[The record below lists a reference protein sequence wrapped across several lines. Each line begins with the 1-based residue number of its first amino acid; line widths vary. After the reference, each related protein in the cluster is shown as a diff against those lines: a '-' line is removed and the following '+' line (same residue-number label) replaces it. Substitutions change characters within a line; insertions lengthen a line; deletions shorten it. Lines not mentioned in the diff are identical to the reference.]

1 MEFLSPPR
9 GLIIDLITPLGS
21 GGDID
26 GRGLGKLLD
35 RVLPHVQALF
45 LASPYMGE
53 GGNLDASRREE
64 LLDKSLVVVRGQVPI
79 LVWISQDTE
88 EKTRETLLLLKKRL
102 EKRKYT
108 GSVLWVDTP
117 LYYHSNRGLPL
128 QYQDISSLVEGPFIL
143 HNDPELI
150 KPLGRPLKR
159 NNIRTSILKELAR
172 IDKVQGLIFSG
183 SLDRSYNY
191 YKAVRSR
198 TDFRIYDGDEAHFL
212 EHPSLS
218 GVVSMG
224 ANLTPRAWHRIT
236 ASSLNLNSD
245 REDYPDRQRQIWETG
260 RYLGRLMECY
270 HVSGPPLLKQ
280 ILSDMGIL
288 QGPNCTF
295 EAKDVEEKTRAIKE
309 LMEQFGDYYEKG

>member
-1 MEFLSPPR
+1 MEALRPPR

-21 GGDID
+21 RGNID

-53 GGNLDASRREE
+53 GENLDAFQREE

-88 EKTRETLLLLKKRL
+88 EKTRETLLRLNKRL
-102 EKRKYT
+102 EKRKNA
-108 GSVLWVDTP
+108 GPVLWVDTP

-128 QYQDISSLVEGPFIL
+128 HYQDISSLVEGPFIL

-150 KPLGRPLKR
+150 KPLGKQLKR
-159 NNIRTSILKELAR
+159 NNIRTSILKELAK

-183 SLDRSYNY
+183 SLDRAYNY
-191 YKAVRSR
+191 QKAVRSQN
-198 TDFRIYDGDEAHFL
+198 DFRIYDGDEARFL

-224 ANLTPRAWHRIT
+224 ANLTPRAWQKIT
-236 ASSLNLNSD
+236 ASSLNLD
-245 REDYPDRQRQIWETG
+245 DGREDYPDHQRQIWEIG
-260 RYLGRLMECY
+260 GYLSQLMEY
-270 HVSGPPLLKQ
+270 YQGSGVPLLKQ

-295 EAKDVEEKTRAIKE
+295 DSKDMEGKTILLRE
-309 LMEQFGDYYEKG
+309 LMEQHGDY